1 MASLPL
7 EMRML
12 GPALKKYDS
21 SLLFSGA
28 NWFRSG
34 VQRST
39 TANSVQEQARAPNF
53 FFNLAQAPS
62 LGVWSTTNLGKYQ
75 QKDVVMTKTSKFD
88 GKWKFDSK
96 RSDPPDE
103 QLVYLGVPW
112 WKRVLARQAKPT
124 ITIKHESERV
134 WKQKINFP
142 LIGTFYSL
150 DETLPLD
157 GTCQNSKLHGYDLEC
172 RSSEENDEVVTKT
185 CLDGKTEGE
194 IRRKIIDDGNTYF
207 VVSRIYKEDGTT
219 VDKKSYFT
227 KV

>member
-28 NWFRSG
+28 NWFKSS
-34 VQRST
+34 VQRKSSSK
-39 TANSVQEQARAPNF
+39 TAIQLRPNF
-53 FFNLAQAPS
+53 FSNLVLQTPS
-62 LGVWSTTNLGKYQ
+62 LGVWATKNVPTQ
-75 QKDVVMTKTSKFD
+75 QKDITVTSKFD
-88 GKWKFDSK
+88 GQWKFDSK

-103 QLVYLGVPW
+103 QLLFLKVPW
-112 WKRVLARQAKPT
+112 WKRMLARQANPT
-124 ITIKHESERV
+124 ITISHDTEKM
-134 WKQKINFP
+134 WKQKIKFP
-142 LIGTFYSL
+142 LLGSLYTL

-157 GTCQNSKLHGYDLEC
+157 GTCQNSSLQGYALEC
-172 RSSEENDEVVTKT
+172 RSTEKNGEVITKT

-207 VVSRIYKEDGTT
+207 VVSRLYKDDGT
-219 VDKKSYFT
+219 VLEKKSYFS
-227 KV
+227 KAMM